1 MANKRNNN
9 NEDIRCSFC
18 GKSQEMVKRI
28 VAGPN
33 AFICDECIAVC
44 NNILEDE
51 YFGEKQNYED
61 LKSQEIPKPSEI
73 KKILDEYVI
82 GQEEAKKTLSV
93 AVYNHYK
100 RINCDQIIDDV
111 EIQKSN
117 ILLMG
122 PTRKWKNF
130 TGSNSSKN
138 FKSSICNCRCNN
150 INRSWICW

>member
-1 MANKRNNN
+1 MSNKRNNTN
-9 NEDIRCSFC
+9 NNDIKCSFC
-18 GKSQEMVKRI
+18 GKSQEIVKRM

-33 AFICDECIAVC
+33 AFICDECISIC

-51 YFGEKQNYED
+51 NFDDQKQYED
-61 LKSQEIPKPSEI
+61 VKSKEIPKPLEI

-122 PTRKWKNF
+122 PTGCRKNF
-130 TGSNSSKN
+130 TCSNFS
-138 FKSSICNCRCNN
+138 
-150 INRSWICW
+150 